1 MPAQNI
7 TIYGSYTTGIN
18 VLMNEEVGRQVFTPD
33 GKRVQSLKKGLNIIR
48 RSDGTVKKVVAK

>member
-7 TIYGSYTTGIN
+7 TIYGSYTTGVN
-18 VLMNEEVGRQVFTPD
+18 VLMNEEVGRQVFTLD

-48 RSDGTVKKVVAK
+48 NSDGTVKKVVVK